1 MSEFSMEELDAV
13 ARGVSGKNTPAINK
27 GKSFLREPTQEEIN
41 KIFKLPTTA
50 KALKLLVNSGLAM
63 YIFPNVNIN
72 VDKLQR
78 IHKSKRN

>member
-41 KIFKLPTTA
+41 KSQRTKQ
-50 KALKLLVNSGLAM
+50 
-63 YIFPNVNIN
+63 NI
-72 VDKLQR
+72 LQ
-78 IHKSKRN
+78 